1 MKKSQA
7 IQELERLA
15 FEDKHKR
22 MPEIPVEWLAQ
33 PKFKDNS
40 ANSLTQAT
48 IAYIKLI
55 GGQAER
61 ISTTGRMINNTK
73 TFTNVIGQTR
83 QIGSAKYI
91 PGTSTK
97 GSADISATLKGR
109 SVKIEVKFGKDK
121 MSEHQREYQKSI
133 EFAGGVYLIA
143 RNFEQIKNEID
154 NLLELWNCKPT

>member
-1 MKKSQA
+1 MKKSKA
-7 IQELERLA
+7 IQELELLA
-15 FEDKHKR
+15 FEDKRQR
-22 MPEIPVEWLAQ
+22 MPEIPVDWLAA

-40 ANSLTQAT
+40 ANGLTQC
-48 IAYIKLI
+48 IIYYIKLI

-61 ISTTGRMINNTK
+61 ISTTGRVINNTK

-109 SVKIEVKFGKDK
+109 SVKIEVKFGSDRQ
-121 MSEHQREYQKSI
+121 SEHQKEYQKAI
-133 EFAGGVYLIA
+133 EAAGGVYLIA
-143 RNFEQIKNEID
+143 RTFEQIKGEID
-154 NLLELWNCKPT
+154 NLKNTK

>member
-1 MKKSQA
+1 MKKSKA
-7 IQELERLA
+7 IQELELLA
-15 FEDKHKR
+15 FEDKRQR
-22 MPEIPVEWLAQ
+22 MPEIPVDWLAA

-40 ANSLTQAT
+40 ANALTQAT

-109 SVKIEVKFGKDK
+109 SVKIEVKFGKDR
-121 MSEHQREYQKSI
+121 MSEHQREYQKAI
-133 EFAGGVYLIA
+133 ESAGGVYLIA
-143 RNFEQIKNEID
+143 HTFEQIKNEID
-154 NLLELWNCKPT
+154 NLLVLWN